1 MLSAV
6 LFIASAIAII
16 VGIAIFV
23 FRYAP
28 FVADLWN
35 NAFDAISNL
44 QNLVP
49 DWLLPF
55 AGVAVALALIGL
67 LVKLL

>member
-23 FRYAP
+23 HRYAP
-28 FVADLWN
+28 YVADLWN
-35 NAFDAISNL
+35 NAFDAIENIKNL
-44 QNLVP
+44 LP